1 MFKKLTQSICA
12 TLVFKTLYL
21 MGLEL
26 LPLPPPHLQLLDH
39 LFWIFL
45 LKWFGS
51 FTWDGIRVV
60 ESHLKPNNSN
70 WYFLNVCC
78 NEILCILKVFL
89 KSLDCC
95 LELWLKL
102 NLWLKRMS
110 PYINTHYSTCIFCQT
125 VVLRKELSCMTSN

>member
-21 MGLEL
+21 MGLGL

-70 WYFLNVCC
+70 
-78 NEILCILKVFL
+78 
-89 KSLDCC
+89 
-95 LELWLKL
+95 
-102 NLWLKRMS
+102 
-110 PYINTHYSTCIFCQT
+110 
-125 VVLRKELSCMTSN
+125 